1 MRKWRKNE
9 IKTGPLQR
17 MFSSNMPLLWYCY
30 AIVACSTKR
39 GALEENIQLAV
50 GAGAAR
56 YWGGGGTVLYRNSTK
71 GGALEDFLQLPRGP
85 VVGGKHTT
93 CHSFGTGWHAPFI
106 RVNKCI
112 ITVLLLQSTV
122 VYCII
127 YIYIMH
133 IYYCC

>member
-56 YWGGGGTVLYRNSTK
+56 YWGGGLFCIETVPKEGHWRISSNYR
-71 GGALEDFLQLPRGP
+71 AAR
-85 VVGGKHTT
+85 
-93 CHSFGTGWHAPFI
+93 
-106 RVNKCI
+106 
-112 ITVLLLQSTV
+112 
-122 VYCII
+122 
-127 YIYIMH
+127 
-133 IYYCC
+133 